1 MEGFDNSES
10 HDGKGKSKGNALFY
24 KYISSGK
31 RTYFLDLKKT
41 KTSGIYLEIT
51 ESKRRYDEKDGTFR
65 YDKHKIF
72 VMNNDILSF
81 YNELGEILR
90 FIETNPE
97 LITAPKETN
106 VDVEIDEQEQ

>member
-1 MEGFDNSES
+1 MEGFDNSEK
-10 HDGKGKSKGNALFY
+10 HNSKDKNKENTLYY
-24 KYISSGK
+24 KYVRSGK

-41 KTSGIYLEIT
+41 KTSGTYLEIT

-65 YDKHKIF
+65 YDKHKVF
-72 VMNNDILSF
+72 VMTNDISSF
-81 YNELGEILR
+81 YHELGEILR

-97 LITAPKETN
+97 LITAPQKTN